1 MTEQETGES
10 ASTADRPTTA
20 NEGNASPDG
29 PMTFKHFL
37 ENAHPSV
44 AKNISAKNISDPV
57 LEALE
62 GRLTIL
68 VVKIK
73 RLVPAPTQGGFD
85 LKWFL
90 QTKSGGRVAARSRTI
105 RQTVR

>member
-10 ASTADRPTTA
+10 ASTADTPKTA
-20 NEGNASPDG
+20 NEGNASPDA
-29 PMTFKHFL
+29 PITFKHFL

-44 AKNISAKNISDPV
+44 AENISDPV

-68 VVKIK
+68 
-73 RLVPAPTQGGFD
+73 AGC
-85 LKWFL
+85 
-90 QTKSGGRVAARSRTI
+90 
-105 RQTVR
+105 

>member
-10 ASTADRPTTA
+10 PSTADRPTTA
-20 NEGNASPDG
+20 NEGNASPDA
-29 PMTFKHFL
+29 PITFKHFL

-44 AKNISAKNISDPV
+44 AKNISDPV

-68 VVKIK
+68 AVKIK

-90 QTKSGGRVAARSRTI
+90 QTKSGGRVDAASR
-105 RQTVR
+105 

>member
-10 ASTADRPTTA
+10 PSTADRPTTA

-44 AKNISAKNISDPV
+44 AKNISDPV

-68 VVKIK
+68 
-73 RLVPAPTQGGFD
+73 AGC
-85 LKWFL
+85 
-90 QTKSGGRVAARSRTI
+90 
-105 RQTVR
+105 

>member
-10 ASTADRPTTA
+10 ASTADTPTTA
-20 NEGNASPDG
+20 NEGNASPDA
-29 PMTFKHFL
+29 PIAFKHFL

-44 AKNISAKNISDPV
+44 AKNILAPV

-62 GRLTIL
+62 GRLSTL
-68 VVKIK
+68 AVKIE

-85 LKWFL
+85 LKWLL

>member
-44 AKNISAKNISDPV
+44 AKNISDPV

>member
-10 ASTADRPTTA
+10 ASTADTPTTA
-20 NEGNASPDG
+20 NEGNASPDA
-29 PMTFKHFL
+29 PITFKHFL

-44 AKNISAKNISDPV
+44 AKNISDPV

-90 QTKSGGRVAARSRTI
+90 QTKSGGRMAARSRTI